1 MHCIKEWLIAN
12 ISEETNMEYTF
23 TVNLIFLSL
32 MAFFVIV
39 FYIYI
44 KDNGDDRLTQMRH
57 DVEMRKEWFR
67 MLANQKTN
75 KSKWPEGWN

>member
-1 MHCIKEWLIAN
+1 
-12 ISEETNMEYTF
+12 MEYTF